1 MDQSPPPERTFIELA
16 LFLIAA
22 TVALVT
28 ITFLAG
34 LTVGV
39 AERGAISTTA
49 LFGFIAGFAVLAG
62 SGFIA
67 FRTRPDLSLPKSP
80 KMRTN
85 RILLYVSLF
94 LSLVTGIGLAVS
106 DGGNSRDFGIL
117 LNVTSPISQSAAIL
131 LIFAMIVVLA
141 LSIQWHASLDEH
153 ERGAYN
159 FGAVT
164 ALYSYFGISVVWWL
178 AWRGGMAP
186 SPDGFV
192 IFWAV
197 TIIWMLGWLYRRFR

>member
-1 MDQSPPPERTFIELA
+1 MDQPPPPERSFTELA
-16 LFLIAA
+16 LFFIA
-22 TVALVT
+22 VT
-28 ITFLAG
+28 IALIGVTFLAG

-39 AERGAISTTA
+39 TERGAISTKA
-49 LFGFIAGFAVLAG
+49 LFGLIAGLVVIAG
-62 SGFIA
+62 SGFVA

-94 LSLVTGIGLAVS
+94 LSLVTGIGLAAS
-106 DGGNSRDFGIL
+106 DSGNSRDFGIL
-117 LNVTSPISQSAAIL
+117 LDITSPISQSAAVL
-131 LIFAMIVVLA
+131 LIFAMIVVLT

-153 ERGAYN
+153 EKGAYN
-159 FGAVT
+159 FGAVA